1 MPVVESKTHKVIE
14 RAVYMY
20 SIHVIGGS
28 DTCHIRYVI
37 EDNGTDHNRQWSNT

>member
-28 DTCHIRYVI
+28 DTGHRKHVI
-37 EDNGTDHNRQWSNT
+37 EGSDIDHD